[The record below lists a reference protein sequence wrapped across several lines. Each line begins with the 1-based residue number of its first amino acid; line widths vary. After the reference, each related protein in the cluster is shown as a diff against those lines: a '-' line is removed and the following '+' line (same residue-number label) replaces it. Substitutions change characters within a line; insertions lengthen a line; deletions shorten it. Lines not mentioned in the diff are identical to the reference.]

1 MRFDAEA
8 DRWEGQSIE
17 HWRSLWQIPEL
28 HILEITPSTNDDVRL
43 LAAGGSPSGTVVIA
57 ERQSAGRGQKGRA
70 WFGTAGRSLHF
81 SILLRA
87 DAGFEC
93 LSVAP
98 VRVGLL
104 AARALA
110 DAVNLRITLKWPND
124 LQFDGRKIGGILC
137 ESVLDATLQMV
148 VGIGIN
154 VTQQEEDF
162 PPELRDSATSLSIAS
177 NRVMQR
183 AVVAGALAQSL
194 ARQGPNIAQPFTA
207 AELSELA
214 ALDALR
220 GRPIELDGVPA
231 GIANGITA
239 EGRLRVE
246 QTDGITEYH
255 TGTVRLAKL
264 S

>member
-17 HWRSLWQIPEL
+17 YWRSLWQIPEL
-28 HILEITPSTNDDVRL
+28 HILEITASTNDDVRL
-43 LAAGGSPSGTVVIA
+43 LGASGSPSGTVVIA

-81 SILLRA
+81 SMLLRA
-87 DAGFEC
+87 DTGFEC
-93 LSVAP
+93 LSAAP

-104 AARALA
+104 SARALA
-110 DAVNLRITLKWPND
+110 EAVKLRITLKWPND
-124 LQFDGRKIGGILC
+124 LQFEDRKIGGILC
-137 ESVLDATLQMV
+137 ESVLDATLQLV
-148 VGIGIN
+148 VGIGVN

-162 PPELRDSATSLSIAS
+162 PPELRHGATSLAIAS

-183 AVVAGALAQSL
+183 AVVAGALARSL
-194 ARQGPNIAQPFTA
+194 ARQGPSIAQLFSA
-207 AELSELA
+207 AELAELA
-214 ALDALR
+214 SLDALR
-220 GRPIELDGVPA
+220 GRPVELNGVPV
-231 GIANGITA
+231 GIASGITA

-246 QTDGITEYH
+246 QADGITEYH
-255 TGTVRLAKL
+255 TGTVRLAQL